1 MEDLPA
7 PSGAPAPGTPRPRTC
22 GARRRPTTPSSLS
35 SGAKRHNDA
44 VFPALSVAVSTPR
57 RPFTAQTATIKT
69 SPSQASSA
77 TERHVSGNT
86 EGRHLL
92 GERLHASGL
101 KRSVVQA
108 QLFPNVTRRRESKAS
123 EGLPPRK
130 RHDHCNN
137 QSAEEN
143 NLQYKPLVPSLNVN
157 LTGLVLIPSR
167 PTSSSATAS
176 IAERQKSAGPNTA
189 RENSTV
195 ERVLEDR
202 EPMSARDRYYVEK
215 RASTAPM
222 HRHRLTTPLM
232 VGEYAERNDSGE
244 GMRHR
249 IGAPEHG
256 MSDEGNQDQ
265 KDNVLDDV
273 TPRRGDLLARR
284 NEVRT
289 ITEKLMDGLTQ
300 GAGIDTGPA
309 SAFGGAVPR
318 DSFFY
323 LRRVDSNPYNLEVST
338 HSTINPKDYYTVSR
352 LGITHFAPDSVEF
365 QSLQTFERESYIY
378 SLLVKLPF
386 FKKYRIWKRFTIWK
400 QEVNTRKRMNASM
413 SLNNDLF
420 ILLPHLHEPL
430 LQLRF
435 ACLDLQEANLFDFE
449 HPTGT
454 AEAAGWVAGFND
466 IQQQQQKTYSLAEFS
481 LRLKAQKTRVERL
494 VDHFISDA
502 EMTAKHACENYLYSF
517 LQNTGF
523 NGVSLSGSASDGRKK
538 RSSAIQRKET
548 PIICAEENQQKPMT
562 YTERATM
569 RTQCRRVTKFLRV
582 VEFLISDALLR
593 MAISSTVILRDAL
606 GTYVRDLNDGD
617 SSGSEGQRDEELKHN
632 ATSSKTPEPV
642 IPPLLRVEVVLKD
655 AAAPRGA
662 KPRTVSATMV
672 NTTGGHYPSQAM
684 HEYGEPIEMLEF
696 VPRVETLRS
705 QIETLVFNGL
715 SAVTNRDR
723 LIRNSMFKVYVE
735 ASMDEGGQ
743 GGDGDNDGGEVSSDG
758 MDLDILI
765 MEDATFV
772 ETLQSLNSII
782 LDAYEH
788 AEENCG
794 ELSLFLVRYQDD
806 GAFCKQVSNPL
817 HYMDTD
823 VHDFRGFLDKYTQEA
838 QEVDVVADNASC
850 GLLLLDRVKLN
861 ALLKPSPR
869 MCLNALYQLI
879 PRVFRQLNETLTNEY
894 MVKNDRISTIPTSV
908 EEFSEALAFLRVL
921 QASQEEMEEKYGCIR
936 SLFHL
941 LEEYHIK
948 LTDNDQM
955 NAVVLTQKRS
965 QLKASMD
972 LFESCCEQY
981 TAKFGLE
988 LEARLPSLTAK
999 LASVTDALSNS
1010 ILFDLK
1016 SDVNDTI
1023 SYLTRV
1029 EGDIQQLEAAVK
1041 QHFQYQRTLGIPMT
1055 TVFDEMDDVKADLA
1069 LKIDLWKAF
1078 REWSISASLWEK
1090 QQFPESID
1098 FASITEQVER
1108 FYVRITKW
1116 EQRLSEGM
1124 GPMCAHLKARVVE
1137 YRVTMPILTDLRCP
1151 SFEERHFIQLQQLL
1165 GFRTQPFGI
1174 DRDAGTT
1181 SFVTLQELVQMD
1193 LPPFG
1198 PQINRIATEATQ
1210 ERLLKDMLTKIIVLW
1225 DHLEF
1230 DVKTYKESREY
1241 YVLVSLEN
1249 IYTMLEESLV
1259 NMAAVL
1265 NSKFIAPI
1273 KETAVTWHKRL
1284 LLFQDTF
1291 DAWIECQ
1298 RKWMHLETIFSAPD
1312 IQKQLPNEGASF
1324 LLFNQFWKELMRR
1337 TLDQRTCL
1345 KVTGAILI
1353 GAASGSKS
1361 YKEGNTSGGGG
1372 SSGGGGV
1379 GQALLDSLTKHN
1391 ASLERIEKSLE
1402 DYLEMKRRAFPR
1414 FYFISNDELLEMLAH
1429 AKEPQII
1436 QRHLPKCFDALAK
1449 LDISDDS
1456 AHSGTSASHD
1466 IVAMISPEGE
1476 RVAFGR
1482 VLKARG
1488 NIEDWLNAVLVNMK
1502 VTLHKHVKNC
1512 LGDYQHSSR
1521 EMWLFRHPAQAIA
1534 VVSYIIWAKECEL
1547 CFRSQAQDPV
1557 RELSNWHQTICT
1569 QLSNLTHLVR
1579 TNLSSVQRRVVVSL
1593 VTTDVH
1599 FRDIVES
1606 LVAKRVM
1613 DENDF
1618 LWQQQLRYQW
1628 YAERDECY
1636 IYQANCRIKYGYE
1649 YMGAC
1654 SRLVITP
1661 LTDRCWMTITGAL
1674 ELRYGAAPS
1683 GPAGTGKT
1691 ETSKDL
1697 AKGLGILCIVIN
1709 CSNQMSYKMMGSIF
1723 NGVIQAGT
1731 WVCLDEFNRIDIEV
1745 LSVVGQQMS
1754 VLRNARLM
1762 SSSEVLLDEKC
1773 VPLHDHHI
1781 IITMNPG
1788 YAGRTELPDNL
1799 KVSFRPVAMMVPD
1812 YALIAEIL
1820 LFAEGFLLA
1829 KPLSKKVIKL
1839 YKLCSEQLSQ
1849 QAHYDFG
1856 MRAVRTVLTMAG
1868 SLKRSATILAASGV
1882 SAMNLKAPDP
1892 NLQSGNDENVIFIKA
1907 MVGANTPKLTHDDNR
1922 LFQGIVRDLFPDTL
1936 SSIAPSESNA
1946 LIEGVGV
1953 FSPSAASGGSNWMVA
1968 LEDEINGQLRRARL
1982 QGPRPWMK
1990 KLLQLFATLE
2000 VRVGVI
2006 QIGPTGSGK
2015 STALRI
2021 LKAAISTLRERSAH
2035 PDVRFQSVVSYTLNP
2050 KSISMVELYGFFHPA
2065 THEWTDGLAS
2075 KLLRTCIMAKNEEM
2089 LNRHRA
2095 NQAIG
2100 TSTEPSTWHLPFY
2113 WITFDGPID
2122 AHWIES
2128 MNTVLDD
2135 NMTLCLANGERIK
2148 LLPKIQL
2155 LFEVADTSAASPAT
2169 ISRLGVVYYHPNCL
2183 GWRPFVET
2191 WVSKLMAPG
2200 SASSTSTS
2208 LAVPVSA
2215 PKGTQ
2220 PLTPLSGKTKMLILR
2235 YFDLFV
2241 EPGLQFIHAV
2251 STKSSTRVPMASCD
2265 LAFVA
2270 TISHI
2275 FQALLVHRAPPNLFA
2290 TTLAALNLV
2299 NPEGATSP
2307 EAMLSLEHQR
2317 NRCLD
2322 LMFIV
2327 SFAWAIGG
2335 NIHLDQVKAEFQE
2348 FLDKL
2353 LSTNEQYLCPDV
2365 RAIDGKIPTRAGLS
2379 QVTGDVHDFFIDF
2392 QYLSFSPWANAS
2404 SELSSH
2410 LQQPSKML
2418 GGRLLVPTLGVVKYR
2433 YMLELMA
2440 IEARQPILLT
2450 GATGSGK
2457 SSIVHNI
2464 LDIHA
2469 RIAADIDPSE
2479 FDIDSPLSA
2488 IALGKVL
2495 PLILNLSAQT
2505 SSAGAQLSI
2514 ESKFS
2519 KKKRALLGAPVNKQ
2533 LVVIFVDDVNMPTT
2547 EKNGAQPVIELL
2559 RQYLEYGGLYDR
2571 DKFFWKDINDS
2582 VLIAAGG
2589 LPGGGRQT
2597 LCPRFVRQF
2606 SAVFCLPSCDEAGMK
2621 VIFNSI
2627 LSTHITACGG
2637 ASAFAKNVRD
2647 TLLLTADATCE
2658 LFQLVVQGLLPTPAK
2673 CHYTFNLRDVTKLIQ
2688 GIVLGTGVSGPPT
2701 NNATG
2706 SGLTP
2711 STVMNLWAHEAIR
2724 VFRDR
2729 LTDNTDRKWF
2739 SEQLVAVASKRFGV
2753 SWTVD
2758 AVFDIDQEHSTL
2770 LFSPRRIGTPGDPT
2784 SHAMKYDQV
2793 SDLER
2798 YKLFLNGQI
2807 LQYNMSPLVVSSC
2820 CPQLHLVLFEDSMV
2834 HTAAIARV
2842 LIQPR
2847 GHALLL
2853 GMGGCGKRSLARLAA
2868 FLVGY
2873 HCFEIELS
2881 KEYALPDFR
2890 EDLKQT
2896 MKLAALGD
2904 TGERNK
2910 TALNTSRQGVVIPTV
2925 FLLNDSQLISD
2936 VFLEDVNTILNGGDI
2951 PKLFTTEELEKIIS
2965 NVRAA
2970 LEHNVSEANSSQTQ
2984 GQINSEVG
2992 DFSRKDCEDYFHMTV
3007 QNSLHFVVC
3016 MNPLGEAFRAQ
3027 VRHFPALINC
3037 TTIDY
3042 FDEWPRS
3049 ALKYVAEFYLS
3060 QEDPFEHSQSSIGVS
3075 TAHITPDLANSSVIR
3090 SAVTA
3095 LCGEVHLSV
3104 SELLPSFLV
3113 KCRRRVYNTSQHYLD
3128 LISLLRRI
3136 YREKKALWGTKL
3148 QRLMAGVVKLEETNS
3163 LVSTLQDELVV
3174 LQPVLQS
3181 KTKEAQELLC
3191 QVAIDQAEA
3200 EKVAQRV
3207 GSDEAVVKQ
3216 QQQEVAACQADAQRD
3231 LNQALPALNAAVA
3244 ALDSLDKKDITEVK
3258 GFVKPPQAVQVVMEA
3273 VCIMLG
3279 EKADWDNSKRIL
3291 SRSTFMSELKEYD
3304 KNNIPP
3310 VILKK
3315 VRKYIENPEFAVE
3328 EVKKV
3333 SHAAMSLCMWV
3344 HAIDTYARI
3353 FREVAPKRQRL
3364 VEMNAVLEVANTKLA
3379 AKQQELA
3386 KVVDKVRKLKEECDV
3401 TIAEKQRLV
3410 DESELTRQR
3419 LQNAEKLTVGLS
3431 DERVRW
3437 KSSIK
3442 LLKQEGNA
3450 ILGDSFL
3457 IAASLIYLGPLDGNF
3472 RDELLSRWINVA
3484 NSSVGASPS
3493 FVLANTY
3500 GNGRELREW
3509 QLLGLPSDTFSTDN
3523 AIFALKGKLRW
3534 SLMIDPQQQASQ
3546 WIKRLEALNRLETV
3560 KPDDNNLIQVIED
3573 CLVSGKPMMIEDVTE
3588 VLDPSLEPV
3597 LAIKPPQQQAGS
3609 KKMMSKVHVKLED
3622 HLVEA
3627 DVERFRLYLT
3637 TKLANPHFVPDVY
3650 IRVNVINF
3658 TVTSDGLEEQL
3669 LSDVVQRERMEVE
3682 ERKHSLLASIARDQ
3696 KQLQDLE
3703 IKILNLL
3710 SDAKGNILDD
3720 IELIQTL
3727 KSSKQTSTV
3736 VAQRLAESEATKLE
3750 VLEIRNQYHSVAVR
3764 GTMLFFV
3771 IADLADI
3778 DPMYQFSLE
3787 YFNRLFK
3794 MSLNEA
3800 PVNQDLSARLESLK
3814 HHITLAV
3821 YRNICRGLFKAHK
3834 QLFAFVVSLKIM
3846 ISAGEL
3852 NLPDISLLDTKT
3864 VNSDGSS
3871 DTTHENASGAVDNV
3885 LLALS
3890 RRQAVFSK
3898 ALDTFYRDNDAWN
3911 IWYESENPYLNH
3923 LPEDLDEILPKYL
3936 RLVLVRWLRED
3947 GFMLAVKCFI
3957 EDTLGSEFSDDAS
3970 GEVAISDVYSDID
3983 QSTPCLFILS
3993 PGADPMLAL
4002 EHYARGKGMREDK
4015 YHCISLGQG
4024 QGPIVDTKM
4033 EECKKEG
4040 YWLVLQNVH
4049 LAKSWLPKLQTHIA
4063 TIKHEAET
4071 GGIHEDFRL
4080 FLASFPVTYFPISI
4094 LQNSVKVMTES
4105 PAGVKANLLR
4115 SMTLIQQINTK
4126 GSSSGEN
4133 SLTFNAPMKT
4143 RLAFGLS
4150 FFHAVVRERAKFGS
4164 LGWNLRYDFS
4174 DADFVSV
4181 VTLQRRL
4188 LDTAVSKED
4197 CKSAE
4202 DAVPWDALLFLAG
4215 EIYYG
4220 GRVTDE
4226 FDRRCLTA
4234 VLRRFCSE
4242 SRFKPRTHTAHR
4254 ESVACGLKALTKA
4267 KSASDL
4273 NATVFS
4279 SRDSSFYAPDFQNED
4294 EMARFVDDLTNLDGS
4309 HVFGMH
4315 PNAHIAYQRQQGNTF
4330 VNLVMQLQPSG
4341 SGTHNK
4347 LSESDGGA
4355 VDILKISKALQDK
4368 LPTASLLDSIG
4379 SVLLERTRE
4388 NWQDPL
4394 SVVLQQEVAACH
4406 TLIRHIDRSLVEL
4419 QHAIQGI
4426 AVMSVTVEQTLHSIA
4441 LHQVPADWVASD
4453 AHSATTEYLPQ
4464 WVENLLFR
4472 WDFLQNWVE
4481 HGRVHGNVFP
4491 LSLFSFPQGLFTAIL
4506 QRYAR
4511 KHGIPIHYLDFKFR
4525 VLGDSESSLFMTPD
4539 AADSQIQNDLADV
4552 SDGAYLTGLVLE
4564 GAQWNRDLGCL
4575 CSSRAGVMQQSMPLI
4590 QVLPEQNPTL
4600 ITASMAIESDKSAP
4614 NVSSR
4619 GANVTDTAAGVKRSV
4634 LREDTNGKNSLQLSD
4649 ASAAIALNVYSCPV
4663 YRTAMRKG
4671 TLSTTGT
4678 STNLVLAMELPCQG
4692 DPDYF
4697 ILNGTALVCCNIL
4710 E

>member
-1 MEDLPA
+1 MA
-7 PSGAPAPGTPRPRTC
+7 
-22 GARRRPTTPSSLS
+22 
-35 SGAKRHNDA
+35 
-44 VFPALSVAVSTPR
+44 
-57 RPFTAQTATIKT
+57 
-69 SPSQASSA
+69 
-77 TERHVSGNT
+77 
-86 EGRHLL
+86 
-92 GERLHASGL
+92 
-101 KRSVVQA
+101 
-108 QLFPNVTRRRESKAS
+108 
-123 EGLPPRK
+123 
-130 RHDHCNN
+130 
-137 QSAEEN
+137 
-143 NLQYKPLVPSLNVN
+143 
-157 LTGLVLIPSR
+157 
-167 PTSSSATAS
+167 
-176 IAERQKSAGPNTA
+176 
-189 RENSTV
+189 
-195 ERVLEDR
+195 
-202 EPMSARDRYYVEK
+202 
-215 RASTAPM
+215 
-222 HRHRLTTPLM
+222 
-232 VGEYAERNDSGE
+232 
-244 GMRHR
+244 
-249 IGAPEHG
+249 
-256 MSDEGNQDQ
+256 
-265 KDNVLDDV
+265 
-273 TPRRGDLLARR
+273 
-284 NEVRT
+284 
-289 ITEKLMDGLTQ
+289 
-300 GAGIDTGPA
+300 
-309 SAFGGAVPR
+309 
-318 DSFFY
+318 
-323 LRRVDSNPYNLEVST
+323 
-338 HSTINPKDYYTVSR
+338 
-352 LGITHFAPDSVEF
+352 
-365 QSLQTFERESYIY
+365 
-378 SLLVKLPF
+378 
-386 FKKYRIWKRFTIWK
+386 
-400 QEVNTRKRMNASM
+400 
-413 SLNNDLF
+413 LNNALF

-430 LQLRF
+430 LQLRR
-435 ACLDLQEANLFDFE
+435 ACLDIQEANLFDFE

-454 AEAAGWVAGFND
+454 AEVAGWAAGLSD
-466 IQQQQQKTYSLAEFS
+466 IQQQQKTYSLAEFS

-494 VDHFISDA
+494 VDHFLADA

-523 NGVSLSGSASDGRKK
+523 NDANLSGRASDGRK
-538 RSSAIQRKET
+538 RSSAVQRKDP
-548 PIICAEENQQKPMT
+548 PIVCDEEKQKKPMT

-593 MAISSTVILRDAL
+593 MAILSTVILRNTLA
-606 GTYVRDLNDGD
+606 TYVRNENDDDLSGDESKKNGDLKD
-617 SSGSEGQRDEELKHN
+617 SSAPLK
-632 ATSSKTPEPV
+632 APEPV
-642 IPPLLRVEVVLKD
+642 MQPLLRIDVILKD
-655 AAAPRGA
+655 AIT
-662 KPRTVSATMV
+662 RTVSR
-672 NTTGGHYPSQAM
+672 PQDIQ
-684 HEYGEPIEMLEF
+684 EYGQPLDMLEF
-696 VPRVETLRS
+696 TPRVETLRS

-723 LIRNSMFKVYVE
+723 LIRNSMFKVYVD
-735 ASMDEGGQ
+735 ASMDGGK
-743 GGDGDNDGGEVSSDG
+743 GGDGENDGGEISSDG

-765 MEDATFV
+765 MEDVTFV
-772 ETLQSLNSII
+772 ETLQSLNSTI

-788 AEENCG
+788 AEENCV
-794 ELSLFLVRYQDD
+794 ELSPFLARYQAN
-806 GAFCKQVSNPL
+806 GVFCKQLSDPSRYL
-817 HYMDTD
+817 DTD
-823 VHDFRGFLDKYTQEA
+823 VHDFRGFLDKYMQEA
-838 QEVDVVADNASC
+838 YEVDALADNVSC

-869 MCLNALYQLI
+869 KCLNGLYQLI
-879 PRVFRQLNETLTNEY
+879 PVVFRQLNETLTNEY
-894 MVKNDRISTIPTSV
+894 MTKTDRISTIPTSV
-908 EEFSEALAFLRVL
+908 EEFSDALAFLREL
-921 QASQEEMEEKYGCIR
+921 HTTQEETEERYRCIR

-948 LTDNDQM
+948 LTDTDQM
-955 NAVVLTQKRS
+955 NSVVLTQKRS
-965 QLKASMD
+965 QLKASTD
-972 LFESCCEQY
+972 QFESGCEQY

-988 LEARLPSLTAK
+988 LEARLPSLIAK
-999 LASVTDALSNS
+999 LTSVTDALSNS
-1010 ILFDLK
+1010 LLFDLK

-1023 SYLTRV
+1023 VYLTRV
-1029 EGDIQQLEAAVK
+1029 EDDILQLEAAVK
-1041 QHFQYQRTLGIPMT
+1041 QHFEYQLTLGIPMT
-1055 TVFDEMDDVKADLA
+1055 TAFEEMDNVKADLA
-1069 LKIDLWKAF
+1069 LKIDLWKVF
-1078 REWSISASLWEK
+1078 REWSNAVSLWEK
-1090 QQFPESID
+1090 QEFPESID
-1098 FASITEQVER
+1098 FAGITDQVER

-1116 EQRLSEGM
+1116 EQILSEGM
-1124 GPMCAHLKARVVE
+1124 GPLCTLLKTRVME

-1151 SFEERHFIQLQQLL
+1151 SFEERHFVQLQQLL
-1165 GFRTQPFGI
+1165 GFRSQSFGMN
-1174 DRDAGTT
+1174 RDAGT
-1181 SFVTLQELVQMD
+1181 SLVTLRELVEMN

-1198 PQINRIATEATQ
+1198 PQISRIATEATQ
-1210 ERLLKDMLTKIIVLW
+1210 ERLLKDMLSKIIVLW

-1230 DVKTYKESREY
+1230 DVRAYKESRDY
-1241 YVLVSLEN
+1241 SVLVSIEN

-1259 NMAAVL
+1259 TMAAVL

-1273 KETAVTWHKRL
+1273 KDIAIMWHKRL
-1284 LLFQDTF
+1284 LLFQETF

-1324 LLFNQFWKELMRR
+1324 IVVNQFWKELMRK
-1337 TLDQRTCL
+1337 TLDQRSCL

-1353 GAASGSKS
+1353 GASSVSKD
-1361 YKEGNTSGGGG
+1361 YKEGS
-1372 SSGGGGV
+1372 SSGGGGNSGGGGV
-1379 GQALLDSLTKHN
+1379 AQALLDTLTKHN

-1402 DYLEMKRRAFPR
+1402 DYLEMKRRGFPR

-1449 LDISDDS
+1449 LDISDDG
-1456 AHSGTSASHD
+1456 AHSGTLAHD

-1502 VTLHKHVKNC
+1502 ATLHKHVKNC

-1547 CFRSQAQDPV
+1547 CFHSQTQDPV
-1557 RELSNWHQTICT
+1557 RELSNWHQTICA

-1606 LVAKRVM
+1606 LVLKRVT
-1613 DENDF
+1613 DESDF

-1628 YAERDECY
+1628 YADRDECC

-1762 SSSEVLLDEKC
+1762 GSTEALLDGKYA
-1773 VPLHDHHI
+1773 PLHDHHI

-1788 YAGRTELPDNL
+1788 YSGRTELPDNL

-1829 KPLSKKVIKL
+1829 KPLSKKVTKL

-1868 SLKRSATILAASGV
+1868 SLKRSTTVMTSGTPT
-1882 SAMNLKAPDP
+1882 MNIKADDP
-1892 NLQSGNDENVIFIKA
+1892 NLQSGIDENVVLIKA
-1907 MVGANTPKLTHDDNR
+1907 MVGSNSPKLTDTDNW
-1922 LFQGIVRDLFPDTL
+1922 LFQGIIRDLFPDTL
-1936 SSIAPSESNA
+1936 SSLGSSESNA
-1946 LIEGVGV
+1946 LIEGLGV
-1953 FSPSAASGGSNWMVA
+1953 FSPPAAPSGSNWMVA
-1968 LEDEINGQLRRARL
+1968 LEDEINEQLRRARL
-1982 QGPRPWMK
+1982 QGPRPWTK

-2000 VRVGVI
+2000 VRVGVV
-2006 QIGPTGSGK
+2006 QIGPAGSGK
-2015 STALRI
+2015 TTALRI
-2021 LKAAISTLRERSAH
+2021 LKSAISALRERSAH

-2050 KSISMVELYGFFHPA
+2050 KSISMVELYGFFHPV

-2075 KLLRTCIMAKNEEM
+2075 KLLRTCIMEKNEVM
-2089 LNRHRA
+2089 LKRHRA
-2095 NQAIG
+2095 NQAVGAI
-2100 TSTEPSTWHLPFY
+2100 SEPSTWHLPYY

-2155 LFEVADTSAASPAT
+2155 LFEVADATAASPAT
-2169 ISRLGVVYYHPNCL
+2169 ISRLGVVYYHPNYL

-2200 SASSTSTS
+2200 LTTSTS
-2208 LAVPVSA
+2208 PVPASA
-2215 PKGTQ
+2215 SKRTESSLG
-2220 PLTPLSGKTKMLILR
+2220 GKAKKRILK

-2241 EPGLQFIHAV
+2241 ESGLQFLHAV
-2251 STKSSTRVPMASCD
+2251 SSSTKATSRIPIASCD

-2275 FQALLVHRAPPNLFA
+2275 FQALLNYRAPPKLFVSTPAGRNAPNLEDA
-2290 TTLAALNLV
+2290 TL
-2299 NPEGATSP
+2299 
-2307 EAMLSLEHQR
+2307 LESMQSSEDQR

-2322 LMFIV
+2322 LIFIT

-2335 NIHLDQVKAEFQE
+2335 NLDLDQVKDEFQE

-2353 LSTNEQYLCPDV
+2353 LSTNEYFFYPDV
-2365 RAIDGKIPTRAGLS
+2365 RAIDGKIPTRPGLS

-2404 SELSSH
+2404 SGASSQ
-2410 LQQPSKML
+2410 LQQPSKVIA
-2418 GGRLLVPTLGVVKYR
+2418 GRLLVPTTDVVKYR
-2433 YMLELMA
+2433 YMVELMA

-2464 LDIHA
+2464 LDTHA
-2469 RIAADIDPSE
+2469 RIAADIDPAE
-2479 FDIDSPLSA
+2479 FDTDSPLSVV
-2488 IALGKVL
+2488 ALGKVL

-2533 LVVIFVDDVNMPTT
+2533 LVVVFVDDINMPAT

-2571 DKFFWKDINDS
+2571 EKFFWKDINDS
-2582 VLIAAGG
+2582 VLIGSGG
-2589 LPGGGRQT
+2589 LPGGGRQA
-2597 LCPRFVRQF
+2597 LCPRFVRHF
-2606 SAVFCLPSCDEAGMK
+2606 CAVFCLPSCDEAGMK

-2627 LSTHITACGG
+2627 LTSHISACGG
-2637 ASAFAKNVRD
+2637 SNAFVKNVRD
-2647 TLLLTADATCE
+2647 TILLTADATCE

-2673 CHYTFNLRDVTKLIQ
+2673 CHYTFNLRDVTKLIH
-2688 GIVLGTGVSGPPT
+2688 GVVFGTSGSGSPSS
-2701 NNATG
+2701 NAKTG
-2706 SGLTP
+2706 SHTP
-2711 STVMNLWAHEAIR
+2711 GTVMNLWAHEAIR

-2729 LTDNTDRKWF
+2729 LTDNNDRKWL
-2739 SEQLVAVASKRFGV
+2739 SEQLISVASKRFGV
-2753 SWTVD
+2753 LWTVD
-2758 AVFDIDQEHSTL
+2758 AVFDIDSIGEGDSGGSTKEHSTL
-2770 LFSPRRIGTPGDPT
+2770 LFSPRRIGIPGDT
-2784 SHAMKYDQV
+2784 AHLMKYDQV
-2793 SDLER
+2793 SDLDR

-2807 LQYNMSPLVVSSC
+2807 MEYNRSPIVVSSC
-2820 CPQLHLVLFEDSMV
+2820 CSPMRLVLFEDAMV
-2834 HTAAIARV
+2834 HTAAISRV

-2881 KEYALPDFR
+2881 KDYALPDFR
-2890 EDLKQT
+2890 EDLKQM
-2896 MKLAALGD
+2896 MKLSALGD
-2904 TGERNK
+2904 IGDGTRTGI
-2910 TALNTSRQGVVIPTV
+2910 AMNTSRQGMAIPTV

-2936 VFLEDVNTILNGGDI
+2936 AFLEDINTILNGGDI
-2951 PKLFTTEELEKIIS
+2951 PKLFSTEELEKIIS
-2965 NVRAA
+2965 DVRTVI
-2970 LEHNVSEANSSQTQ
+2970 EHSTNTSPSE
-2984 GQINSEVG
+2984 GKVG
-2992 DFSRKDCEDYFHMTV
+2992 DLSRKDCEDYFHMMV
-3007 QNSLHFVVC
+3007 QNSLHFVIC
-3016 MNPLGEAFRAQ
+3016 MNPLREAFRAQ
-3027 VRHFPALINC
+3027 VRQFPALINC

-3042 FDEWPRS
+3042 FDEWPRN

-3060 QEDPFEHSQSSIGVS
+3060 KEDSSEHSQNVS
-3075 TAHITPDLANSSVIR
+3075 TKHITPDLANSSVIR
-3090 SAVTA
+3090 SAITA
-3095 LCGEVHLSV
+3095 ICGDVHLSV
-3104 SELLPSFLV
+3104 SALLPRFLV
-3113 KCRRRVYNTSQHYLD
+3113 KCRRRVYNTSQHFLD
-3128 LISLLRRI
+3128 LISLFRRI
-3136 YREKKALWGTKL
+3136 YQEKRNSWETKL
-3148 QRLMAGVVKLEETNS
+3148 YRLMAGVVKLEETNS
-3163 LVSTLQDELVV
+3163 LVSTLQDELVE
-3174 LQPVLQS
+3174 LQPVLES
-3181 KTKEAQELLC
+3181 KTIEAQELLC

-3200 EKVAQRV
+3200 EQVAKRV

-3216 QQQEVAACQADAQRD
+3216 QQQEVAACQADAQLD

-3315 VRKYIENPEFAVE
+3315 IRKYIENPEFSVE

-3344 HAIDTYARI
+3344 HAIDTYARV

-3364 VEMNAVLEVANTKLA
+3364 AEMNGVLEEANTKLA

-3386 KVVDKVRKLKEECDV
+3386 KVVSKVRKLKEKCDATV
-3401 TIAEKQRLV
+3401 AEKQRLE
-3410 DESELTRQR
+3410 DESDLTRQR
-3419 LQNAEKLTVGLS
+3419 LQNAEKLTIGLS

-3442 LLKQEGNA
+3442 LLKQEGNT

-3457 IAASLIYLGPLDGNF
+3457 VAASMIYLGPFDGNH
-3472 RDELLSRWINVA
+3472 RDELLTRWIDIA
-3484 NSSVGASPS
+3484 NSSIGASPL
-3493 FVLANTY
+3493 FTLASTY
-3500 GNGRELREW
+3500 GDAQELREW
-3509 QLLGLPSDTFSTDN
+3509 QLLGLPSDNFSTDN
-3523 AIFALKGKLRW
+3523 AMFALKGKQRW

-3546 WIKRLEALNRLETV
+3546 WIKRLETPHGLETI
-3560 KPDDNNLIQVIED
+3560 KNEDINLMQVIED
-3573 CLVSGKPMMIEDVTE
+3573 CLVSGKPVMIEDIAE
-3588 VLDPSLEPV
+3588 VLDPPLDPV
-3597 LAIKPPQQQAGS
+3597 LAIKPPRSLATS
-3609 KKMMSKVHVKLED
+3609 KGPVRKVQVKLED
-3622 HLVEA
+3622 RLVEA

-3658 TVTSDGLEEQL
+3658 TVTMDGLEEQL
-3669 LSDVVQRERMEVE
+3669 LSDVVRRERMEVE

-3720 IELIQTL
+3720 VELIKTL
-3727 KSSKQTSTV
+3727 ENSKQTSTV

-3750 VLEIRNQYHSVAVR
+3750 VLEIRNQYHCVAVR
-3764 GTMLFFV
+3764 GAMLFFV
-3771 IADLADI
+3771 IADLPEI

-3787 YFNRLFK
+3787 YFSRLFK

-3800 PVNQDLSARLESLK
+3800 PLKHDLPARLESLK

-3821 YRNICRGLFKAHK
+3821 YRNICRGLFQAHK
-3834 QLFAFVVSLKIM
+3834 QLLALVVCLKIM
-3846 ISAGEL
+3846 VSAEEI
-3852 NLPDISLLDTKT
+3852 NLSDLSLLDMAT
-3864 VNSDGSS
+3864 VNINGSS
-3871 DTTHENASGAVDNV
+3871 ETGCTENSDNASGEVDSV

-3890 RRQAVFSK
+3890 RIQPVFSK
-3898 ALDTFYRDNDAWN
+3898 VLDVYYRDNAAWS

-3923 LPEDLDEILPKYL
+3923 FPGDLDLTLPKFL
-3936 RLVLVRWLRED
+3936 RLVLVRWLRVD
-3947 GFMLAVKCFI
+3947 VFMVAVKCFI
-3957 EDTLGSEFSDDAS
+3957 EDILGSEFSVDTG
-3970 GEVAISDVYSDID
+3970 GELVISDVFNDID

-3993 PGADPMLAL
+3993 PGAEPMSSL
-4002 EHYARGKGMREDK
+4002 ERFARVKGIGEDR
-4015 YHCISLGQG
+4015 YHVISLGQG
-4024 QGPIVDTKM
+4024 QGPIVEAKM

-4040 YWLVLQNVH
+4040 YWLALQNVH
-4049 LAKSWLPKLQTHIA
+4049 LAKSWLPKLQTQLA

-4071 GGIHEDFRL
+4071 GGIHEHFRL
-4080 FLASFPVTYFPISI
+4080 FLASFPVAYFPISI

-4105 PAGVKANLLR
+4105 PAGVKANLQR
-4115 SMTLIQQINTK
+4115 SMMLIQQINT
-4126 GSSSGEN
+4126 SSGEVRQDF
-4133 SLTFNAPMKT
+4133 SAMKS
-4143 RLAFGLS
+4143 RLAFGLI

-4164 LGWNLRYDFS
+4164 LGWNLKYDFS

-4181 VTLQRRL
+4181 ITLQRRL
-4188 LDTAVSKED
+4188 LDIAASKEGFRAVEED
-4197 CKSAE
+4197 HGCE
-4202 DAVPWDALLFLAG
+4202 TDNLRVDAVPWDALLFLAG

-4226 FDRRCLTA
+4226 FDRRCLMA

-4242 SRFKPRTHTAHR
+4242 SCFRPRTHTIRR
-4254 ESVACGLKALTKA
+4254 ESISRGAKALKKA
-4267 KSASDL
+4267 KSTSGL

-4279 SRDSSFYAPDFQNED
+4279 PRDNSFYSPDFSSEEEMISCVD
-4294 EMARFVDDLTNLDGS
+4294 ELTNLDGP

-4315 PNAHIAYQRQQGNTF
+4315 PNAHISYQKQQSNTF
-4330 VNLVMQLQPSG
+4330 VNLVMQLQPNSKSG
-4341 SGTHNK
+4341 SSS
-4347 LSESDGGA
+4347 SELDENLADGEAGVLEIA
-4355 VDILKISKALQDK
+4355 KALQDK
-4368 LPTASLLDSIG
+4368 LPASSLLDRMEAI
-4379 SVLLERTRE
+4379 LLERTRE

-4394 SVVLQQEVAACH
+4394 NVVLQQEVTSCH
-4406 TLIRHIDRSLVEL
+4406 ALVRHIDRNLVEL

-4426 AVMSVTVEQTLHSIA
+4426 SVMSVAMENTIHSIM
-4441 LHQVPADWVASD
+4441 LQQVPADWVAND
-4453 AHSATTEYLPQ
+4453 AHTTATIAFLSQ

-4472 WDFLQNWVE
+4472 WGFLQNWVE
-4481 HGRVHGNVFP
+4481 RGQVHGNVFP
-4491 LSLFSFPQGLFTAIL
+4491 LPIFSFPQGLFTAIL
-4506 QRYAR
+4506 QGYAR
-4511 KHGIPIHYLDFKFR
+4511 KHGIPIHYLDFTFR
-4525 VLGDSESSLFMTPD
+4525 VLEDDESSVITSTDIADHHPPD
-4539 AADSQIQNDLADV
+4539 V
-4552 SDGAYLTGLVLE
+4552 RDGAFLTGLVLE
-4564 GAQWNRDLGCL
+4564 GAQWNCVLECL
-4575 CSSRAGVMQQSMPLI
+4575 CSSRAGVMHQTMPTI
-4590 QVLPEQNPTL
+4590 QVLPEKKAT
-4600 ITASMAIESDKSAP
+4600 ITKSMTTEGDKNASFS
-4614 NVSSR
+4614 SSR
-4619 GANVTDTAAGVKRSV
+4619 TAHDTEAAERLNRSMQRRNT
-4634 LREDTNGKNSLQLSD
+4634 LGKNSQQLVD
-4649 ASAAIALNVYSCPV
+4649 ASETVLELNVYSCPV

-4697 ILNGTALVCCNIL
+4697 ILNGTALVCNSIFQ
-4710 E
+4710 